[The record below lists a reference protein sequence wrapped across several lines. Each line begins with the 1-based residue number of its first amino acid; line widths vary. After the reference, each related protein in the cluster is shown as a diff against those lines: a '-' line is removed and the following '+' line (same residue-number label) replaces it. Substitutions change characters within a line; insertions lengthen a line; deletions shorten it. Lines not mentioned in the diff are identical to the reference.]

1 MPVAGNRHSSV
12 RRACGPVLADGG
24 EGSSWELPQP
34 EQPGLGERGT
44 GTSRYLLG
52 RWPNCLGLWE
62 LLGHL
67 ITVVL
72 GV

>member
-1 MPVAGNRHSSV
+1 MPTAGNRHSNV
-12 RRACGPVLADGG
+12 KRACGPVLAEGG

-34 EQPGLGERGT
+34 ELPGLGERGT
-44 GTSRYLLG
+44 GTSHYLLG
-52 RWPNCLGLWE
+52 GRPNCPGLWE
-62 LLGHL
+62 HLGHL